1 MDIPYD
7 LKNSNYI
14 HMKRFVYI
22 LTDCNRKC
30 LHVGLTD
37 DLLKTVSFYKE
48 HKQLFFDSTD
58 KVSRLVYFEEFNA
71 EEPALCRFNV
81 LATFTRSQ
89 KERLI
94 RSANKDW
101 LDLSLQLGKEHLLMG
116 SVQQFPAVYL
126 R

>member
-1 MDIPYD
+1 
-7 LKNSNYI
+7 
-14 HMKRFVYI
+14 MKQFVYI

-48 HKQLFFDSTD
+48 HKQLFFDVASQ
-58 KVSRLVYFEEFNA
+58 VSRLVYFEEFNREDA
-71 EEPALCRFNV
+71 ATSRFNL

-94 RSANKDW
+94 RSSNKDW
-101 LDLSLQLGKEHLLMG
+101 LDLSLQLGQEPLYVTSGHRSSAVLLH
-116 SVQQFPAVYL
+116 
-126 R
+126 

>member
-1 MDIPYD
+1 
-7 LKNSNYI
+7 
-14 HMKRFVYI
+14 MKQFVYI

-48 HKQLFFDSTD
+48 HKQLFFDAASQ
-58 KVSRLVYFEEFNA
+58 VSRLVYFEEFNREDLA
-71 EEPALCRFNV
+71 MNRFKL
-81 LATFTRSQ
+81 LAVFTRSQ

-101 LDLSLQLGKEHLLMG
+101 LDLSLQLGQEQLLIS
-116 SVQQFPAVYL
+116 SVRQFSTAL
-126 R
+126 LG